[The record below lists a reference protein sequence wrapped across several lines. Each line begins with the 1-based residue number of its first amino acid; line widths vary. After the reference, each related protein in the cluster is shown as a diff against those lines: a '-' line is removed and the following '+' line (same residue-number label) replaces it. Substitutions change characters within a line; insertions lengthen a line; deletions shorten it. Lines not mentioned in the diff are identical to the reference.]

1 MKKIILAFLIITSGI
16 AFAEEQIT
24 LPTPITEFKPMT
36 TLPEPEKLDKK
47 GFFYVRFTAMEGDIA
62 NAGSVL
68 PGLGF
73 GYRRLAGTGAA
84 DISISGIGRKEHKNA
99 RFMWSAPKASYL
111 HYLQPDEKKSVYL
124 GGGLAWGG
132 ISTKKG
138 DNFIGIIPSVT
149 VGYEFTH
156 KASFLGF
163 GEFTI
168 SQPSIAVYR
177 KGPLSGPIAELSMGI
192 GF

>member
-1 MKKIILAFLIITSGI
+1 MKKSIFAFLILTSSFT
-16 AFAEEQIT
+16 FAEEMIPS
-24 LPTPITEFKPMT
+24 PTSEFTPMVR
-36 TLPEPEKLDKK
+36 LPEPKELDKK
-47 GFFYVRFTAMEGDIA
+47 GFFYVRFTAVEGDLS

-73 GYRRLAGTGAA
+73 GYRRLAGNGAA
-84 DISISGIGRKEHKNA
+84 DISISGIGRKEHRNS
-99 RFMWSAPKASYL
+99 RYMWSAPKASYL

-132 ISTKKG
+132 ISNKRG